1 MEHKNKRVLS
11 IGDNLNTDIK
21 GANLLNFD
29 SLLVS
34 NGIHKFEI
42 EQKGIEIITKSY
54 EAICNYVQSE
64 LKW

>member
-1 MEHKNKRVLS
+1 MA

-34 NGIHKFEI
+34 NGIHRDEI
-42 EQKGIEIITKSY
+42 KEKGIQQVAKEYETIINF
-54 EAICNYVQSE
+54 IQSD